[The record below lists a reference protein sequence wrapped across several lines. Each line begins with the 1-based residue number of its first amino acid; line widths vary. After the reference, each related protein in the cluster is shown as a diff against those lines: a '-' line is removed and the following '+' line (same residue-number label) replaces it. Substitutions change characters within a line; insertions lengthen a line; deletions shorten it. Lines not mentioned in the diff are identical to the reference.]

1 MRVMAACP
9 LHLMHAVLFGD
20 VDDGEG
26 GFFTVVFFL
35 DADECFLDFFLDGFV
50 FFFLRTLLPDLL
62 PLMLV
67 LVSWEDPGFVVV
79 LPKECF
85 ELVRLPGTDLIVD
98 VVILPQEC
106 FEFVRLP

>member
-1 MRVMAACP
+1 M
-9 LHLMHAVLFGD
+9 LLGLLFGRLRLLLLEDFAAGCVAAD
-20 VDDGEG
+20 VGIG
-26 GFFTVVFFL
+26 VV
-35 DADECFLDFFLDGFV
+35 G
-50 FFFLRTLLPDLL
+50 R
-62 PLMLV
+62 
-67 LVSWEDPGFVVV
+67 SGFVVV